1 MEMEPT
7 RTGLMRRAGQTR
19 IRMKENE
26 LGNTLN
32 IQTLY
37 YREELSDGD
46 QDVWSSVRIEL

>member
-37 YREELSDGD
+37 YREEPWDGD
-46 QDVWSSVRIEL
+46 QDVWSSTRIEL